1 MQKSKLV
8 FIFCVIG
15 FFFTGFLGCSTMNL
29 IKADL
34 KMATGDYQ
42 GAATI
47 LKAHLQKDPGSV
59 WATTQL
65 GVAYLHLDDLDPAID
80 LFLNVQRMQPKEPRS
95 MLYLGLAFIG
105 KEQYEKAIAS
115 WDSYSSDNAI
125 VMAEI
130 KKQLT
135 LLKITYS
142 RKMAQKAL
150 LEEKKLATIK
160 PDKNTFAVCY
170 YADVSPNNSF
180 RAFQKALAA
189 MVISDL
195 AKIDTVS
202 IVERI
207 RLQSLFM
214 EMALGQT
221 GIVDQSTAPRVGHL
235 IGAENLVVGTLS
247 AGSIRTDTSLASTS
261 KKKVLGNAA
270 LTVEQ
275 KDFFNLP
282 KEIAINVA
290 KLAGVKLTSA
300 QLKIIGN
307 EHTKSYD
314 AAISY
319 GNGLLA
325 LDADNWKS
333 AREFFE
339 KALRADPQWI
349 LAQEAYLSCPP
360 DSSPAI
366 AQLLAMSPLAMM
378 KSFLAVVDQAE
389 KDQAAED
396 KRKEE
401 AAAEAEKSGDGGG
414 GGGGGH

>member
-1 MQKSKLV
+1 MQKGKLLL
-8 FIFCVIG
+8 IICVIG
-15 FFFTGFLGCSTMNL
+15 FFFIGFLGCSTMNL
-29 IKADL
+29 VKADL
-34 KMATGDYQ
+34 KMATGDYK
-42 GAATI
+42 GAVTI
-47 LKAHLQKDPGSV
+47 LQAYLKKDPRSV

-65 GVAYLHLDDLDPAID
+65 GVAYLHLDDLDSAID
-80 LFLNVQRMQPKEPRS
+80 LFLKVQQLQQKEPRS
-95 MLYLGLAFIG
+95 ILFLGLAFIG
-105 KEQYEKAIAS
+105 KKQYEKAIAS
-115 WDSYSSDNAI
+115 WEGYTSNDA
-125 VMAEI
+125 VVVAEI

-221 GIVDQSTAPRVGHL
+221 GIVDPSTAPRVGHL

-270 LTVEQ
+270 LTVKQ
-275 KDFFNLP
+275 KDFFHLP
-282 KEIAINVA
+282 KEIALSVA
-290 KLAGVKLTSA
+290 RLAGIKLTDA
-300 QLKIIGN
+300 QLKIVGQD
-307 EHTKSYD
+307 HTKNYE
-314 AAISY
+314 AVISY
-319 GNGLLA
+319 GNALLA
-325 LDADNWKS
+325 LDSDNWKA

-349 LAQEAYLSCPP
+349 LAQEGYQNCPP
-360 DSSPAI
+360 DSSPTI
-366 AQLLAMSPLAMM
+366 AQLLAMSPVAMM
-378 KSFLAVVDQAE
+378 KSFMVAVDQAE
-389 KDQAAED
+389 RDQSAEN
-396 KRKEE
+396 KRKAEE
-401 AAAEAEKSGDGGG
+401 AAEAEKGGG
-414 GGGGGH
+414 GEGGGGH